1 MSTSPKLSGY
11 PFDTSSRRP
20 TVKQTVRL
28 DALRKVG
35 LFKGLSRRSLVRIDQ
50 VSDVRTAHDGETLVE
65 QGETGTEMM
74 VVLSGTAVVRRGNRK
89 VSELGIGESFGEMAL
104 LDRQTRSATV
114 TAAGPVEFLVIDGRA
129 FRKLLTKVPGLTDS
143 LLATLS
149 VRLREAHAAAEI

>member
-1 MSTSPKLSGY
+1 MSTSPQLSGY
-11 PFDTSSRRP
+11 PFHTTFRQP
-20 TVKQTVRL
+20 AVKQTFRL

-35 LFKGLSRRSLVRIDQ
+35 LFKGLSKRSLVRIDQ
-50 VSDVRTAHDGETLVE
+50 VSDIRTTQDGETLVE

-89 VSELGIGESFGEMAL
+89 VGEIGVGESFGEMAL
-104 LDRQTRSATV
+104 LDKQTRSATV
-114 TAAGPVEFLVIDGRA
+114 TAVGPMELLVIDGKT

>member
-1 MSTSPKLSGY
+1 MSTSPQLTGY
-11 PFDTSSRRP
+11 PFNTTPRRP

-35 LFKGLSRRSLVRIDQ
+35 LFKGLSKRSLVRIDQ
-50 VSDVRTAHDGETLVE
+50 VSDVRSARAGDILVA
-65 QGETGTEMM
+65 QGETGSEMM

-89 VSELGIGESFGEMAL
+89 VGEIGVGESFGEMAL

-114 TAAGPVEFLVIDGRA
+114 TATGPMELLVIDGRA